1 MKHSV
6 QARQL
11 VKQVTTTKTSNLT
24 MKLQQ
29 LLAAAFCLAAALILK
44 TKAQENA
51 MLQIPP
57 SLVECYNTSYF
68 MNRDNRLPANMD
80 TLISLIE
87 KVENSYAASS
97 GVQADIRT
105 VSVALLHRF
114 RQDGIKKAAGINAAD
129 GVIPYSPT
137 GFQFPKLKILLSRLI
152 PGNANTFPNSS
163 LTRVERC
170 SLHFMLSS
178 TFDARTRGDE
188 NNVCN
193 QLSQYRAQ
201 RLPRSLKKEHDNNFI
216 SASEWLEARSKRG
229 RSSDSVSKY
238 EQLGELDYESDWA
251 YAGPETSQCPVEDG
265 LVRTRWGTISGGT
278 LIAGIAAG
286 VQQQTVQL
294 NTLLTLA
301 PQRRSRGRS
310 QSQTSNTIDNRWAA
324 TLAGELAE
332 VTLVQLPVSNGNPA
346 SVGATGGWNDTV
358 LPHWYFLSQRN
369 NLEATDAEIRGGLD
383 GLILAK
389 NVASWRTQASSL
401 KLSQL
406 LRMYYSTNGVLSSG
420 INACSRQNQF
430 TNVAPSQEM
439 EDQTNAFALI
449 LDREMQLRVTLQP
462 SLISQ
467 FAGNATASLVTY
479 VRNMDYFPSPQ
490 WSEISNL
497 VTIMTDIYVFVD
509 TYWPFGWVIDYVTYV
524 LQGLNIHPYASK
536 VTLFAAFDT
545 KVIVHTTDYI
555 INVYENWNSTSHS
568 WHPPGFNLPLILNT
582 LNARVDDLL
591 ETDRATDNLGGRSLV
606 ALLIPSPLS
615 YVDEE
620 DYDYC
625 QQYFERM
632 RVHLP
637 SLHFIYYGGGALVRF
652 HDFVRDPS
660 KNLYLLDTEKPPD
673 ICGAPVIKRIRQVPR
688 RISNPRCYVKGAIS
702 EFGTN
707 SLPQFVS
714 LGSINFYKL
723 DSQYLPARQSMRY
736 LKISPISQITF
747 TVCTSRSIERPFRNL
762 SAPLRAEENCE
773 STALGS
779 FSFDLTD
786 ACVGYTFLACPP
798 LFFSVQAQSFGEV
811 SCIVEACQTP
821 NEAQYVISLN
831 NLVCNSSTAATINV
845 SLASVVCLLS
855 FFRIIKKSDT

>member
-1 MKHSV
+1 MNSK
-6 QARQL
+6 
-11 VKQVTTTKTSNLT
+11 
-24 MKLQQ
+24 Q
-29 LLAAAFCLAAALILK
+29 LLAAAFCLAAALILG

-105 VSVALLHRF
+105 VSVSLLHRF

-178 TFDARTRGDE
+178 TFDTRTRGDE

-201 RLPRSLKKEHDNNFI
+201 RLPRSLKKGQENNFI
-216 SASEWLEARSKRG
+216 GYSEWLEARSKRG
-229 RSSDSVSKY
+229 RSSDTVSRY
-238 EQLGELDYESDWA
+238 EQFAELDYESDWA

-286 VQQQTVQL
+286 VQQQTVQV
-294 NTLLTLA
+294 NTLLTRSA
-301 PQRRSRGRS
+301 QRRARR
-310 QSQTSNTIDNRWAA
+310 QSQTGNTIDNRWAA

-332 VTLVQLPVSNGNPA
+332 VTLVQLPVTNGNAA

-439 EDQTNAFALI
+439 EDQTNAFALV
-449 LDREMQLRVTLQP
+449 LDRGMQLRVTLQP

-479 VRNMDYFPSPQ
+479 VPIMDYFPSPKR
-490 WSEISNL
+490 SEISNL
-497 VTIMTDIYVFVD
+497 TTIMTDLYVFVD
-509 TYWPFGWVIDYVTYV
+509 TYWPFGWVVDYVAYV

-536 VTLFAAFDT
+536 VTIFAAYDT
-545 KVIVHTTDYI
+545 TVIVNTTDYI

-568 WHPPGFNLPLILNT
+568 WHPPGFSLPLILNT
-582 LNARVDDLL
+582 LNTRVEDLL
-591 ETDRATDNLGGRSLV
+591 ETDRANDNLGGRSLV

-625 QQYFERM
+625 QRYLERL
-632 RVHLP
+632 RVRLP
-637 SLHFIYYGGGALVRF
+637 SLQFIYYGGGALVRF

-660 KNLYLLDTEKPPD
+660 KDLYLLNTEKPPD
-673 ICGAPVIKRIRQVPR
+673 SCGAPVITRIRQVPR
-688 RISNPRCYVKGAIS
+688 RISNPRCNVNGAIS

-707 SLPQFVS
+707 SLPQFGR

-723 DSQYLPARQSMRY
+723 ESQYLPDRQTMRY
-736 LKISPISQITF
+736 LKITPISQITF

-762 SAPLRAEENCE
+762 SAPLRADENCE
-773 STALGS
+773 STALGL

-786 ACVGYTFLACPP
+786 ACVGYSFVNCPP

-811 SCIVEACQTP
+811 SCIVESCQTP
-821 NEAQYVISLN
+821 DEAQYVISLN
-831 NLVCNSSTAATINV
+831 NLGCNGATVATINMA
-845 SLASVVCLLS
+845 LPSVACLLT
-855 FFRIIKKSDT
+855 FFRIIKKSNT